1 MTKSSGTIL
10 GGEGRPEGRGAGTA
24 PGNDVAITPVGQL
37 RSLGRAFVIAWLCC
51 TVFYFLEYAVRAA
64 PAAMIPELSAL
75 FGVSA
80 LGVSSILGVYYYT
93 YSTFSLVAGG
103 LLDRLGARL
112 VIPVGALVLGIGCL
126 LFSVP
131 NPLAGDV
138 GRLLQGA
145 GSAFAFTGAVY
156 LAAHG
161 LPAKRLATAI
171 GLTQCLGM
179 LGGSVGVLAVA
190 PLIHGSLGTPGF
202 WSAVGI
208 LVVAVA
214 VALFMATPKEQHQE
228 GGGAS
233 LAGMLQSYKVVFSN
247 PQSYLCGLVAGL
259 LFAPTTIFDMVW
271 GVRYLEQDNLFS
283 YQSAVFAGSMVPLGW
298 VVGCPVFGWLADTL
312 GRRKPPLLFGMVL
325 LLILILQMT
334 YARELLPVPVSLFIC
349 GFASG
354 VAMIPYSIIKE
365 VNPDNVKGSATG
377 AMNFLTFSVTA
388 VLGPIF
394 AHSFGKTL
402 GVALDRDTHL
412 RHSFFFWFAIIVVA
426 MVVTFAL
433 RETGAAAAEKAATA
447 TI

>member
-1 MTKSSGTIL
+1 MPWLAKTS
-10 GGEGRPEGRGAGTA
+10 RGM
-24 PGNDVAITPVGQL
+24 NQLAITSVDNS
-37 RSLGRAFVIAWLCC
+37 RSVGRAFVIAWLCC

-64 PAAMIPELSAL
+64 PAAMIPELSGL

-93 YSTFSLVAGG
+93 YATLSLVAGG

-112 VIPVGALVLGIGCL
+112 VIPAGAVVLGLGCL
-126 LFSVP
+126 LFSIP
-131 NPLAGDV
+131 HPLSGDV
-138 GRLLQGA
+138 GRLLQGG

-171 GLTQCLGM
+171 GLTQCVGM

-190 PLIHGSLGTPGF
+190 PLIHGALGTPGF
-202 WSAVGI
+202 WSAIGI
-208 LVVAVA
+208 VVVAVA
-214 VALFMATPKEQHQE
+214 VALFMATPREPHAQ
-228 GGGAS
+228 GRSAS
-233 LAGMLQSYKVVFSN
+233 LAGMLETYKVVFSN

-298 VVGCPVFGWLADTL
+298 VVGCPVFGWLADYL
-312 GRRKPPLLFGMVL
+312 GRRKPPLISGMVL
-325 LLILILQMT
+325 LLVLTLQMI
-334 YARELLPVPVSLFIC
+334 YARDLLPVPVSLFLC

-394 AHSFGKTL
+394 AHSFGKSL
-402 GVALDRDTHL
+402 GGTLDRDTHL
-412 RHSFFFWFAIIVVA
+412 RHSLFFWFAIIVVA
-426 MVVTFAL
+426 LVVTFAL
-433 RETGAAAAEKAATA
+433 QETGSAVRQKSVTPA
-447 TI
+447 

>member
-1 MTKSSGTIL
+1 MPWLAKASGSM
-10 GGEGRPEGRGAGTA
+10 
-24 PGNDVAITPVGQL
+24 NQVAITSVDNS
-37 RSLGRAFVIAWLCC
+37 RSVGRAFVIAWLCC

-64 PAAMIPELSAL
+64 PAAMIPELSDL
-75 FGVSA
+75 FGVST

-93 YSTFSLVAGG
+93 YATLSLVAGG

-112 VIPVGALVLGIGCL
+112 VIPAGALVLGLGCL
-126 LFSVP
+126 LFSIP
-131 NPLAGDV
+131 HPLSGDV
-138 GRLLQGA
+138 GRLLQGG

-171 GLTQCLGM
+171 GLTQCVGM

-190 PLIHGSLGTPGF
+190 PLIHSALGTPGF
-202 WSAVGI
+202 WSAIGI
-208 LVVAVA
+208 VVAAVA
-214 VALFMATPKEQHQE
+214 VALFMATPREQHVQ
-228 GGGAS
+228 GRSAS
-233 LAGMLQSYKVVFSN
+233 LAGMLETYKVVFSN

-298 VVGCPVFGWLADTL
+298 VVGCPVFGWLADYL
-312 GRRKPPLLFGMVL
+312 GRRKPPLMFGMVL
-325 LLILILQMT
+325 LLVLTLQMI
-334 YARELLPVPVSLFIC
+334 YARDLLPVPVSLFMC

-402 GVALDRDTHL
+402 GGTLDRDTHL
-412 RHSFFFWFAIIVVA
+412 RHSLFFWFAIIVVA
-426 MVVTFAL
+426 LAVTFAL
-433 RETGAAAAEKAATA
+433 QETGAAVQRKSAVPE
-447 TI
+447 

>member
-1 MTKSSGTIL
+1 MGDI
-10 GGEGRPEGRGAGTA
+10 
-24 PGNDVAITPVGQL
+24 AITPVDNA
-37 RSLGRAFVIAWLCC
+37 RSAGRAFVIAWLCC

-64 PAAMIPELSAL
+64 PAAMIPELSDL

-93 YSTFSLVAGG
+93 YATFSLVAGG
-103 LLDRLGARL
+103 LLDRLGARR
-112 VIPVGALVLGIGCL
+112 VVPAGALVLGLGCL
-126 LFSVP
+126 LFSIP
-131 NPLAGDV
+131 NALSGDV
-138 GRLLQGA
+138 GRLLQGG

-171 GLTQCLGM
+171 GFTQCVGM

-190 PLIHGSLGTPGF
+190 PLIHGALGTPGF
-202 WSAVGI
+202 WSAIGL

-214 VALFMATPKEQHQE
+214 VALFMATPREPRQVAQT
-228 GGGAS
+228 AS
-233 LAGMLQSYKVVFSN
+233 LTGMLQSYKVVFSN

-283 YQSAVFAGSMVPLGW
+283 YPSAVFAGSMVPLGW
-298 VVGCPVFGWLADTL
+298 VLGCPVFGWLADTL
-312 GRRKPPLLFGMVL
+312 GRRKPPLMAGMVL
-325 LLILILQMT
+325 LLVLILQMT
-334 YARELLPVPVSLFIC
+334 YARDLLPVPLSLFLC

-388 VLGPIF
+388 ILGPIF

-402 GVALDRDTHL
+402 GGTLDRDTHL
-412 RHSFFFWFAIIVVA
+412 RHSLFFWFAIIALALMASVA
-426 MVVTFAL
+426 L
-433 RETGAAAAEKAATA
+433 QETGAAVQRKSAVS
-447 TI
+447 